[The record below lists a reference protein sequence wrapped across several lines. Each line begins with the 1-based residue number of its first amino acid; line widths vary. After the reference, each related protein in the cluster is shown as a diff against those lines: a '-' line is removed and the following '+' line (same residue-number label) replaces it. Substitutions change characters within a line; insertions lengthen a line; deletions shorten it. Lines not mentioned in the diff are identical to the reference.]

1 MTQEDKKKVVNDW
14 ITKNYKQLEI
24 NSKKLAQESNP
35 LRPDLLAHTLEQFLT
50 KDLDI
55 QYRIVSKEQPEFYIT
70 RMMALNL
77 KSSTSSFYTK
87 YRKPAMAIREFHV
100 NRKYEG
106 QQHDYELEE
115 YLEGELFNE
124 IPENFK
130 LIRSTMKVLKEDN
143 FYFHDLINKLYIQG
157 WDHTS
162 YAEYYGIPITEVRNN
177 VTQARQKFKR
187 IYKTLQYGII
197 E

>member
-14 ITKNYKQLEI
+14 LTNNYKQLEI
-24 NSKKLAQESNP
+24 NSKKLAQENNP

-55 QYRIVSKEQPEFYIT
+55 QYRIVSEEKPEFYIT

-87 YRKPAMAIREFHV
+87 YRKPALSIREFHV
-100 NRKYEG
+100 NKKYDG
-106 QQHDYELEE
+106 QQHDYELEDN
-115 YLEGELFNE
+115 LEGDLFTD
-124 IPENFK
+124 IPEDVK
-130 LIRSTMKVLKEDN
+130 LIRKTMKMLKEDN
-143 FYFHDLINKLYIQG
+143 FYYHDLINKLYIQG

-162 YAEYYGIPITEVRNN
+162 YAEYYGIPITELRNN

-187 IYKTLQYGII
+187 IYKLLQYGII